1 MTKKIF
7 KVLGIVLVVILV
19 LLFTVPLLFKG
30 KITTMVKEQV
40 NKHINATVD
49 FSAVNVSAFRH
60 FPKLSVAIEN
70 LSVVGKDAF
79 SADTLLSVS
88 SFDLSVNLWSA
99 ITGGDITIY
108 NIDLDQPRI
117 HAIVNKN
124 GLPNWNIAMPS
135 TSTETSTESKPMNM
149 SIKGYAI
156 KNGYVSFVN
165 DSTHMSTEIEN
176 LNHEGKGDFSADIFT
191 LNTNTTAD
199 AVTFIY
205 GGVPFLSK
213 AKASIDMAL
222 DIDTKAAI
230 FAFKT
235 DKIKV
240 NDLQLST
247 DGNFQLIND
256 STYGMDINFK
266 APSTEFK
273 TLLSLIPGIYQN
285 NFAAVK
291 TSGQAIFNG
300 FVKGYYSPHQLPAY
314 QFNLGVDNGFFQ
326 YPDLPEPVKNINVA
340 VKIDNPDG
348 VSDHT
353 VVDIS
358 KGHIELANQPFDFK
372 VVVKTP
378 ISNLWVDAAA
388 KGNLDLSKVTKFMKL
403 AAGTQLAGIVNADVA
418 VTGFASAM
426 QQQKLNQFDAKGTI
440 ALNNFQYASADYPTG
455 VELKNMLLTFNP
467 KNVTLNNLAGQ
478 YLKTNFSANGVVSN
492 ILPYMFSNKT
502 LDGVLNV
509 KADYLD
515 LNQWMGVNT
524 DTANKNKATSTPF
537 AVPARYNLTLNA
549 VADKVHYDKMDITA
563 LSGSLQVVDETVKM
577 NNIKGNALDGQI
589 AINGY
594 YATKLDKKK
603 PDISFTYNVVGL
615 DIQKTFTAFN
625 TVQKLMPVAQC
636 LSGKLS
642 SKFTM
647 SGKLGDNMMPDM
659 NSLNG
664 SGDVLVLNGV
674 LNNFAPVQKLAQ
686 TLNLSQLNQLTIKD
700 VKGLFE
706 FANGK
711 VLVKPFNLKYSGIDM
726 EIGGTHGFDQSLD
739 YIINMKVPRALMG
752 TQGNALV
759 NNLTTQISNK
769 GIPVKVSDVVNL
781 QVKLG
786 GTIKNAIIKT
796 DLKQTANSLAQ
807 DMKQQAA
814 DFVKAKVDSTKQAV
828 TTAVKDTLKSVKNQV
843 VNTAKDEVTKIL
855 TGNKDSTKGDDP
867 KKKLEDAGKN
877 IWQKM
882 NPFKH

>member
-7 KVLGIVLVVILV
+7 NFFGILVVVILL
-19 LLFTVPLLFKG
+19 LLFTIPLLFKG
-30 KITTMVKEQV
+30 KITSMVKDQV
-40 NKHINATVD
+40 NKHINAAVD

-70 LSVVGKDAF
+70 LSVVGKDEF

-199 AVTFIY
+199 AVTFVY
-205 GGVPFLSK
+205 CGVPFLSK

-222 DIDTKAAI
+222 DIDTKAAR
-230 FAFKT
+230 FTFKT

-240 NDLQLST
+240 NDLQIST

-273 TLLSLIPGIYQN
+273 TLLSLIPCIYQN
-285 NFAAVK
+285 NFTAVK

-300 FVKGYYSPHQLPAY
+300 FVKGNYSPHQLPAY
-314 QFNLGVDNGFFQ
+314 QVNLRVDNGFFQ

-358 KGHIELANQPFDFK
+358 KGHIELASQPFDFK

-403 AAGTQLAGIVNADVA
+403 GVGTQLAGIVNADVA

-455 VELKNMLLTFNP
+455 VELKNMLLIFNP

-478 YLKTNFSANGVVSN
+478 YLKTNFSANGIVSN

-515 LNQWMGVNT
+515 LNQWMGVST
-524 DTANKNKATSTPF
+524 DTANKNKATSAPF

-563 LSGSLQVVDETVKM
+563 LSGSLQVADETVKM

-642 SKFTM
+642 SMFTM

-659 NSLNG
+659 NSLKG
-664 SGDVLVLNGV
+664 SGDVMVLNGV

-686 TLNLSQLNQLTIKD
+686 TLNVSQLNQLTIKD

-769 GIPVKVSDVVNL
+769 GIPIKVSDVVNL